1 MSKTKKLC
9 TAAIRSVILVVLH
22 ILFTQLAYFT
32 AYPEESEFLIGYN
45 AVRHIIVSGI
55 IFVCFYYS
63 FVRVQTVYNT
73 PLREKYLAAE
83 GNVSIIALVFLSFDF
98 WSDLLVYSAVVLA
111 AYGKVYS
118 FVFDI
123 FGEGSRLFALAATL
137 PILAIIG
144 FIARF
149 NATRIWN
156 RTLDA
161 DEAEALQANEKKPS
175 YKADKLIPTIPTL
188 AAMRFITRANTDR
201 NPALETE
208 QAVPFDY
215 GMGGMI
221 KSHALVFAIFLLA
234 SLFGRAVYSIVSL
247 VLVPLSMLTY
257 AKYAATIFIT
267 VLVAIP
273 IIRRLKALTKRASL
287 VSKTK
292 KLCKENKYR
301 LSAVKAPFASLFSS
315 VRGESFSLTVN
326 GETFS
331 CKLLATKKAST
342 PIILHEDGSGETLH
356 TITFIGIKWL
366 ERRKPFR
373 FGYESK
379 NRQILIIN
387 PSAKFICSEKNGT
400 LTELDN
406 GDSVGNY
413 IIYSGTGFTNAL
425 DRKTLGVN
433 DKDKNKYKYI

>member
-1 MSKTKKLC
+1 MSNIKKLC
-9 TAAIRSVILVVLH
+9 TAVIPSVILAVLH
-22 ILFTQLAYFT
+22 ILFAQLAYFT

-83 GNVSIIALVFLSFDF
+83 GNVRIVPFILSSLGF
-98 WSDLLVYSAVVLA
+98 WTDLLVYSAIILA
-111 AYGKVYS
+111 AYGKAFS
-118 FVFDI
+118 FIFDI
-123 FGEGSRLFALAATL
+123 FGEGGRLFALAATL

-149 NATRIWN
+149 NATKIWN

-161 DEAEALQANEKKPS
+161 TEDEALTKNEKQPS

-201 NPALETE
+201 NPALESE
-208 QAVPFDY
+208 SAAPFDY
-215 GMGGMI
+215 GMSGMI
-221 KSHALVFAIFLLA
+221 KSYTLVFVIFLLS
-234 SLFGRAVYSIVSL
+234 SLFGRVVYSIISL
-247 VLVPLSMLTY
+247 VLVPISMLSY

-273 IIRRLKALTKRASL
+273 IIRRLKALIKRASL

-292 KLCKENKYR
+292 SICKENKYR
-301 LSAVKAPFASLFSS
+301 LSTVKSPLASLFSP
-315 VRGESFSLTVN
+315 VRGESFTLTVN

-356 TITFIGIKWL
+356 SITFVGIKWL
-366 ERRKPFR
+366 ERRKPFK

-379 NRQILIIN
+379 YRQILIIN

-433 DKDKNKYKYI
+433 DKEKNKYKYI

>member
-9 TAAIRSVILVVLH
+9 TAAIRSVILAVLH
-22 ILFTQLAYFT
+22 ILFTQLAYFS

-73 PLREKYLAAE
+73 PLREKYLDAE
-83 GNVSIIALVFLSFDF
+83 GNIPIIPLILSSFEF

-111 AYGKVYS
+111 AYGKAYS
-118 FVFDI
+118 FIFDI

-149 NATRIWN
+149 NATKIWN
-156 RTLDA
+156 RTLENP
-161 DEAEALQANEKKPS
+161 EAEQPTQKDDKSGHKPI
-175 YKADKLIPTIPTL
+175 KLMPTVPTF
-188 AAMRFITRANTDR
+188 AAMRFISRANTDR
-201 NPALETE
+201 NPALETA

-215 GMGGMI
+215 GRGGMI
-221 KSHALVFAIFLLA
+221 KSYALVFTIFLLS
-234 SLFGRAVYSIVSL
+234 SLFGRAVYSIISL

-273 IIRRLKALTKRASL
+273 IIRRLKAITKRASL

-301 LSAVKAPFASLFSS
+301 LSTVKSPFASLFSS
-315 VRGESFSLTVN
+315 VRGESFSLTLN

-331 CKLLATKKAST
+331 CKLLASKKAST

-356 TITFIGIKWL
+356 SITFIGIKWL

-379 NRQILIIN
+379 NRQILIVN
-387 PSAKFICSEKNGT
+387 PSAKFICSEKNGA

-413 IIYSGTGFTNAL
+413 IIYSGTGFINAL
-425 DRKTLGVN
+425 DRKTLSVN